1 MVDMLNVSELT
12 SGGATPVPERT
23 GPRPLGQDDFLKLL
37 ITQLKNQDP
46 LKPTDNTEFVSQLAQ
61 FSQLEQSAKQ
71 AQLLQQ
77 SLDAQTASLQFT
89 LLPMIGRTVTIGQPV
104 VQLGDG
110 PTPFGYTLDKYAQ
123 KVLVSIQDHQ
133 GQVVRSLEYRDQQAG
148 VHAAEWDG
156 KDQDGIVMQKGLY
169 RYVIS
174 ALDAEG
180 KAVPVEG
187 RASLTVTGVRME
199 EGQAKLLVGNLAIEP
214 SAIVELR

>member
-1 MVDMLNVSELT
+1 MLDVSELT
-12 SGGATPVPERT
+12 AAGATPAPERT

-89 LLPMIGRTVTIGQPV
+89 LLPMIGRTVTIGQPL
-104 VQLGDG
+104 VQLGDE
-110 PTPFGYTLDKYAQ
+110 PAAFGYTLDKNAR

-133 GQVVRSLEYRDQQAG
+133 GQVVRSLEYRDLLAG

-156 KDQDGIVMQKGLY
+156 RDQDGIMMPKGLY
-169 RYVIS
+169 QYLIS
-174 ALDAEG
+174 ALDADG
-180 KAVPVEG
+180 KTMPVEG
-187 RASLTVTGVRME
+187 RASLTVSGVRME
-199 EGQAKLLVGNLAIEP
+199 EGRAKLLVGDLAIAP

>member
-1 MVDMLNVSELT
+1 MLDVSELT
-12 SGGATPVPERT
+12 SAGATPAPERT

-89 LLPMIGRTVTIGQPV
+89 LLPMIGRTVTIGQPL
-104 VQLGDG
+104 VQLGDE
-110 PTPFGYTLDKYAQ
+110 PAVFGYTLDKNARN
-123 KVLVSIQDHQ
+123 VIVSVQDHQ
-133 GQVVRSLEYRDQQAG
+133 GQVVRSLEYRDQLAG

-156 KDQDGIVMQKGLY
+156 RDQDGVAMPKGLY
-169 RYVIS
+169 RYLIS
-174 ALDAEG
+174 ALDADG

-187 RASLTVTGVRME
+187 RASLTVSGVRME
-199 EGQAKLLVGNLAIEP
+199 EGQAKLLVGHLAIDP